1 MPTLLITGAAGQVG
15 SALRPLLRE
24 HYDLRLFDRREPAD
38 PSGLAANEQVVT
50 GDLCDAACVARAV
63 EGVDAILHLA
73 CAHGPAIRFDDT
85 VQPNYHATLY
95 LLEAA
100 QRHGVKR
107 FVFASS
113 HHVLGQYRGD
123 AAERFDDL
131 PPAPDSY
138 YGLSKVFGEAACA
151 AYALR
156 GGPAAFVIRIGNAD
170 ARVADARRLR
180 MWVSTRDLAQLV
192 RIGLEHPGVR
202 NEVVYGVSES
212 PHPMFANTRARA
224 LGYRPQDNAQD
235 FMAPDFLDHGAMHPD
250 ASGRDHVGG
259 VYAASALVPTLPPA

>member
-38 PSGLAANEQVVT
+38 PTGPAANEQVVV
-50 GDLCDAACVARAV
+50 GDLCDPVSVARAV

-73 CAHGPAIRFDDT
+73 CAHGPAIRFDAT
-85 VQPNYHATLY
+85 VQANYHATLY

-100 QRHGVKR
+100 QRFGAKR
-107 FVFASS
+107 FLFASS

-131 PPAPDSY
+131 PPAPDGY
-138 YGLSKVFGEAACA
+138 YGISKVFGEAACA
-151 AYALR
+151 GYALR

-170 ARVADARRLR
+170 AQVADARRLR

-202 NEVVYGVSES
+202 NEVVYGVSDS
-212 PHPMFANTRARA
+212 PRPMFANTRARE
-224 LGYRPQDNAQD
+224 LGYRPQDNAGD
-235 FMAPDFLDHGAMHPD
+235 FKAADYLDHDAMHPT

-259 VYAASALVPTLPPA
+259 VYAASPLAPVLPEA